1 MGKGKLDPSPEL
13 LLIQL
18 FRFSMVA
25 HCPWGRVKG
34 FHGEFSP
41 FQLATTESVE
51 DGLGGNE
58 FPYASGRAFSS
69 GMSSPESYP
78 VSLPFARF
86 FPFRASTMVAT
97 R

>member
-34 FHGEFSP
+34 FRGENSP
-41 FQLATTESVE
+41 FQLVTAESVE
-51 DGLGGNE
+51 DGL
-58 FPYASGRAFSS
+58 
-69 GMSSPESYP
+69 
-78 VSLPFARF
+78 
-86 FPFRASTMVAT
+86 
-97 R
+97 